1 MTCIVGIAVNGAV
14 ILGADSAGV
23 DGNWNRRVR
32 ADRKVFK
39 NGELIFGFTTSFRMG
54 QLLEHNLTPPAIQEG
69 MEPYA
74 YAVKLLI
81 PEIRNTLRAG
91 GFMRTESGVEAGGVF
106 LVGFR
111 GSLLRIDSDF
121 QVGEST
127 EKFEAVA
134 CGDAYA
140 MGAMHIAY
148 DQAFRKPQR
157 LTPDSFMDSDQSA
170 AQLVLQAGLNA
181 AARFSAG
188 VAGPFHFVQLD
199 AKQRS

>member
-23 DGNWNRRVR
+23 DGHWNRRVR

-111 GSLLRIDSDF
+111 GSLFRIDSDF

-127 EKFEAVA
+127 EKFEAVG
-134 CGDAYA
+134 CGEAYA
-140 MGAMHIAY
+140 MGAMNMAY
-148 DQAFRKPQR
+148 EAAFRQPEVR
-157 LTPDSFMDSDQSA
+157 SLVAESDA
-170 AQLVLQAGLNA
+170 DLARVVLQKGLDA

>member
-14 ILGADSAGV
+14 ILGADSMAG
-23 DGNWNRRVR
+23 DGYWNRRVR

-54 QLLEHNLTPPAIQEG
+54 QLLEHNLTPPPIQEG

-81 PEIRNTLRAG
+81 PEIRNTLRSG
-91 GFMRTESGVEAGGVF
+91 GFMKTENGVESGGTF

-111 GSLLRIDSDF
+111 GALFEIDHDF
-121 QVGEST
+121 QVAQST
-127 EKFEAVA
+127 ERFEAVG
-134 CGDAYA
+134 CGAQYA

-148 DQAFRKPQR
+148 DQAFRQPR
-157 LTPDSFMDSDQSA
+157 RHDEVWASDPEV
-170 AQLVLQAGLNA
+170 AQGVLQAGLNA

>member
-91 GFMRTESGVEAGGVF
+91 GFMRTESGVEGGGVF

-111 GSLLRIDSDF
+111 GSLFRIDSDF

-127 EKFEAVA
+127 EKFEAVG

-148 DQAFRKPQR
+148 DLAFRQPRKR
-157 LTPDSFMDSDQSA
+157 DEVWASDA
-170 AQLVLQAGLNA
+170 EVARHVLQRGLDA
-181 AARFSAG
+181 ASRFSAG
-188 VAGPFHFVQLD
+188 VAGPFHFVQLE

>member
-14 ILGADSAGV
+14 IIGADSMAG
-23 DGNWNRRVR
+23 DGHWNRRVR

-54 QLLEHNLTPPAIQEG
+54 QLLEHSLTPPPIQEG

-81 PEIRNTLRAG
+81 PEIRNTLRSG
-91 GFMRTESGVEAGGVF
+91 GFMKTENGVESGGNF

-111 GSLLRIDSDF
+111 GSLFEVDHDF
-121 QVGEST
+121 QVAQSIEH
-127 EKFEAVA
+127 FEAVG
-134 CGDAYA
+134 CGAQYA

-148 DQAFRKPQR
+148 EQAFRKPQR
-157 LTPDSFMDSDQSA
+157 LTASSFMDSDESA

-188 VAGPFHFVQLD
+188 VAGPFHFVQLQ

>member
-14 ILGADSAGV
+14 ILGADSMAG
-23 DGNWNRRVR
+23 DGYWNRRVR

-54 QLLEHNLTPPAIQEG
+54 QLLEHNLTPPPIQEG

-81 PEIRNTLRAG
+81 PEIRNTLRSG
-91 GFMRTESGVEAGGVF
+91 GFMKTENGVETGGTF

-111 GSLLRIDSDF
+111 GALFEIDNDF
-121 QVGEST
+121 QVAQST
-127 EKFEAVA
+127 ERFEAVG
-134 CGDAYA
+134 CGAQYA

-148 DQAFRKPQR
+148 DRAFRQPRRQ
-157 LTPDSFMDSDQSA
+157 DEVWASDLEV
-170 AQLVLQAGLNA
+170 AQGVLQSGLNA